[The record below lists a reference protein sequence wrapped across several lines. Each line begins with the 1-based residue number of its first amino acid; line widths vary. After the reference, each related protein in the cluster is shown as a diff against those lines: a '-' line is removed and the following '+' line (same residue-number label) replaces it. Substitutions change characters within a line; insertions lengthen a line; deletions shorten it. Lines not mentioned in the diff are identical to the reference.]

1 MRSWSSRSGVG
12 ASGSS
17 GYADLSRA
25 TRSNC
30 AARSAAVLM
39 NAPFGMRTLFGPVER
54 QPGPYDAKSRAPPRL
69 LIRSGQLTV
78 PPTTRPYVVKTVA
91 IEFFTEVCRL
101 KGDAEG
107 YVLCRKAFD
116 SCEIRSQISLW

>member
-1 MRSWSSRSGVG
+1 
-12 ASGSS
+12 
-17 GYADLSRA
+17 
-25 TRSNC
+25 
-30 AARSAAVLM
+30 
-39 NAPFGMRTLFGPVER
+39 MRTLFGHVER

-116 SCEIRSQISLW
+116 SCEIRSQISLWVCWASPATIEQLGPARGSAKGRPPVGI

>member
-1 MRSWSSRSGVG
+1 
-12 ASGSS
+12 
-17 GYADLSRA
+17 
-25 TRSNC
+25 
-30 AARSAAVLM
+30 
-39 NAPFGMRTLFGPVER
+39 MRTLFGHVER

-101 KGDAEG
+101 KGHAEG
-107 YVLCRKAFD
+107 YVLCRNAFD
-116 SCEIRSQISLW
+116 SCEIRSQISLWVLLGSPATVETLGTTRASAKGRHPRGI